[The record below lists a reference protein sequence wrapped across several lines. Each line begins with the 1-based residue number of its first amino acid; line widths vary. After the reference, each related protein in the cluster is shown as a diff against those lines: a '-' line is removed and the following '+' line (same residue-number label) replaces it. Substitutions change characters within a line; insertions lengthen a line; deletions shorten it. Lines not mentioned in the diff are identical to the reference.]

1 MSNFNEY
8 FKSTGLKRLMD
19 RFAVGADQYSE
30 NKITKLDYYIDNSD
44 KDQIASYY
52 FENKLTAEF
61 KIIVN
66 YELNSDGEIRTSEFT
81 IPKEIDGAFVING
94 NYRMA
99 TATLGRDYECRIY
112 NQGSGGKGITF
123 DYNRNFDF
131 ESDTLRI
138 KNIDP
143 NLGFINEKSI
153 DIKYSEID
161 DFINT
166 SKRELLRLTDK
177 QIKKF
182 QIKLD
187 LDYTPEFITTKLID
201 DCKKLGDDRMHDFI
215 IDKSID
221 TVATSF
227 MNYMLKADNG
237 KNSYKLASK
246 IKSHFSRTGR
256 LVLTFISSLANR
268 FFRLGSQELQIP
280 PGVNP
285 INLDSFK
292 YKIQINPTVAYNSSM
307 SDLIDIAD
315 TPINQNTNLQNSL
328 TISTHITDEGV
339 KFDVYDKEFNK
350 ITIDYYDYL
359 NSKVVASEYVDYDN
373 NSLLPNDNGQ
383 VEVKYRMRRKM
394 ISIDDIDLID
404 LHPDYRLSPTSRR
417 IPFVNYTDS
426 VRISMGTSM
435 LKQSIQLPKAE
446 KPLVDSGNIEELSD
460 NVMSE
465 KYSGDGGEVV
475 EITPSYVLIKNDDG
489 TETKILKRSAIHSL
503 YDISVYSEVK
513 VKVGDKV
520 RKGDVI
526 IGGLGIEKDTVK
538 SGLNANVLFHAYYG
552 LVNEDAVVVS
562 ESFADRMAH
571 YSLIDLTYDV
581 MTNSAIKYILPI
593 GSVVKSKDPVVIGS
607 KSARLNEINK
617 IISEKLLGIS
627 GSPNNESLEDYTE
640 EYNLIV
646 PNNIEQAVVSDVRI
660 QKNNPKFKRNIR
672 IPDYTFSET
681 SQIAIDEF
689 MKSYNRDIIINNYP
703 DYVSD
708 DTIDEFLMDPND
720 FKLVYTVKVRII
732 VYNRLKVG
740 DKLTNRVG
748 CKGVIST
755 IVPDEKMP
763 IVNGKKI
770 EVVMNPYSLIG
781 RKVPSMIMEV
791 LLSNISVKLHD
802 NVESMKNGNQ
812 SEIMPMI
819 NKYYGNR
826 FKDMKVQDFLKLHE
840 EKGIE
845 LYSFDVGSFS
855 KYTPELLTKWGDELG
870 VSTQSKVMV
879 PRLDVTDTEE
889 LKKELSEE
897 EYNEAIKSIGNQFEE
912 VEKPLMTGSLYMIK
926 LQHLP
931 EYSNKVTSDMNDT
944 RYFEPIMGK
953 GRYRASGQ
961 KI

>member
-19 RFAVGADQYSE
+19 RFAVGADQYSD
-30 NKITKLDYYIDNSD
+30 NKITKLDYYIDNSE
-44 KDQIASYY
+44 KEQTASYY

-66 YELNSDGEIRTSEFT
+66 YELNSDGEIRTTEFT
-81 IPKEIDGAFVING
+81 IPKEIGGAFVLMG

-123 DYNRNFDF
+123 DYNRTFDF
-131 ESDTLRI
+131 ESDTLKIR
-138 KNIDP
+138 NIDP
-143 NLGFINEKSI
+143 NLGFINEKAI
-153 DIKYSEID
+153 EINYNEID
-161 DFINT
+161 DLLNT
-166 SKRELLRLTDK
+166 PKRELLKLTDK

-187 LDYTPEFITTKLID
+187 LDYVPEYISTRLIE
-201 DCKKLGDDRMHDFI
+201 DCKRMGDDRIHDFI

-227 MNYMLKADNG
+227 MNYMLRSDNG

-246 IKSHFSRTGR
+246 IKSHFSRHGR

-285 INLDSFK
+285 VNLDSFK
-292 YKIQINPTVAYNSSM
+292 SKIQINPTVAYNSTM

-328 TISTHITDEGV
+328 TISTHVTDEGV

-359 NSKVVASEYVDYDN
+359 NSKVVASEYVDYDEN
-373 NSLLPNDNGQ
+373 KLLPNDNNQ

-394 ISIDDIDLID
+394 VNVDEIDLID
-404 LHPDYRLSPTSRR
+404 LHPDYRLSSTSRR
-417 IPFVNYTDS
+417 IPFINFTDS
-426 VRISMGTSM
+426 VRVSMGTSM
-435 LKQSIQLPKAE
+435 LKQSIQLTNAQ
-446 KPLVDSGNIEELSD
+446 KPLVDSGNTEELSD

-465 KYSGDGGEVV
+465 KYTEEGGIVE
-475 EITPSYVLIKNDDG
+475 EITPSHVLIKNDDG
-489 TETKILKRSAIHSL
+489 TETKILKKSAIHSL
-503 YDISVYSEVK
+503 NDISVYSEAK
-513 VKVGDKV
+513 VKVGDRVK
-520 RKGDVI
+520 KGDVI
-526 IGGLGIEKDTVK
+526 IGGLGVEKDTIK

-581 MTNSAIKYILPI
+581 RTNAAIKYILPI
-593 GSVVKSKDPVVIGS
+593 GSVVKSKDSVILGQ
-607 KSARLNEINK
+607 KTERLNEISK
-617 IISEKLLGIS
+617 LISDKLLSGI
-627 GSPNNESLEDYTE
+627 NESSDASKYIEDNVRPYD
-640 EYNLIV
+640 LIV

-681 SQIAIDEF
+681 SQEAIDAF
-689 MKSYNRDIIINNYP
+689 KNSYDRKVITDNYP
-703 DYVSD
+703 DYISD
-708 DTIDEFLMDPND
+708 DTLDEFLMDQND

-732 VYNRLKVG
+732 VYNRLKIG

-748 CKGVIST
+748 CKGVISKV
-755 IVPDEKMP
+755 VPDNQMP

-791 LLSNISVKLHD
+791 LLSNIAVKLHD
-802 NVESMKNGNQ
+802 NVEEMKNGRQ

-819 NKYYGNR
+819 NKYYGKK
-826 FKDMKVQDFLKLHE
+826 FKDMSVQEFIKLHDQ
-840 EKGIE
+840 KGEE

-855 KYTPELLTKWGDELG
+855 KYTPELLTKWGEELG
-870 VSTQSKVMV
+870 VSTQSKVSI
-879 PRLDVTDTEE
+879 PRIEMTDTEE

-897 EYNEAIKSIGNQFEE
+897 EYNEAIKSIGNQYEE
-912 VEKPLMTGSLYMIK
+912 VEKPLMTGELYMIK

-931 EYSNKVTSDMNDT
+931 E
-944 RYFEPIMGK
+944 
-953 GRYRASGQ
+953 
-961 KI
+961 